1 MTRAIVRRATALVAT
16 LSVVA
21 AAAAPATLAASR
33 KAAGPPIVIGFA
45 NPLTGS
51 EASYGQSDLK
61 AVELA
66 AAQLNAKGGVL
77 GRPIKI
83 LQWDTKADPAT
94 GVAGANYF
102 VTQNVTAVIG
112 FFNSSI
118 SIPASAVLHRAGIP
132 MVSGASTNP
141 KLTEQGFKNVF
152 RVCGTDNF
160 QGTDQALYLYN
171 VLHVKTAVALN
182 DEEVYGEGVSQ
193 YFQQEFKKLGGK
205 ILLSEGVSANQ
216 TDFSSLLTQIKSLHP
231 GAVEFGGFYTAAGLM
246 VKQAASLGLK
256 TIWMQDDGTIGPQY
270 TQIGGKATVGTYLS
284 SEPAPQNLA
293 SAKTF
298 VAQYV
303 AKYHSQPTEFAGYN
317 YDALMLIAHAIAV
330 AKSTDH
336 GAIIRAL
343 AQTKDYPGVTGPIT
357 FDAVGNNVTA
367 AYLIFKVLPN
377 LSQVPI
383 WNPVTG
389 RSLPA

>member
-1 MTRAIVRRATALVAT
+1 MTRAAVHR
-16 LSVVA
+16 A
-21 AAAAPATLAASR
+21 AAVCAAAGLLGASAAPSALAAAH
-33 KAAGPPIVIGFA
+33 KASGPPIVIGLA
-45 NPLTGS
+45 SPLTGS
-51 EASYGQSDLK
+51 EASYGQSNLK
-61 AVELA
+61 AVLLA
-66 AAQLNAKGGVL
+66 AAQVNAKGGVL

-83 LQWDTKADPAT
+83 LQWDTKGDPAT

-132 MVSGASTNP
+132 MVSAASTNP

-160 QGTDQALYLYN
+160 QGTDQALYLYK

-216 TDFSSLLTQIKSLHP
+216 TDFSSLLTQIKALHP

-246 VKQAASLGLK
+246 VKQAAALGLK
-256 TIWMQDDGTIGPQY
+256 TIWMQDDGTIGPEY

-293 SAKTF
+293 SARTF

-303 AKYHSQPTEFAGYN
+303 AKYHSQPTEFAGYY
-317 YDALMLIAHAIAV
+317 YDALMLIVHAIQV

-336 GAIIRAL
+336 AAVIAAL
-343 AQTKDYPGVTGPIT
+343 AKTKNFPGVTGPIT
-357 FDAVGNNVTA
+357 FNAQGNNVTA
-367 AYLIFKVLPN
+367 TYLIFKVLPN
-377 LSQVPI
+377 LSQVPV

>member
-1 MTRAIVRRATALVAT
+1 MARAAVRRTAA
-16 LSVVA
+16 SVVA
-21 AAAAPATLAASR
+21 AALLAAGTAGSSAQAAR
-33 KAAGPPIVIGFA
+33 KASGPPIVIGFA

-66 AAQLNAKGGVL
+66 AAQINAQGGVL

-83 LQWDTKADPAT
+83 LQWDTKGDPAT

-118 SIPASAVLHRAGIP
+118 SIPASVVLHRAGIP

-152 RVCGTDNF
+152 RICGTDNF
-160 QGTDQALYLYN
+160 QGTDQALFLYK

-193 YFQQEFKKLGGK
+193 YFQKEFTKLGGK

-216 TDFSSLLTQIKSLHP
+216 TDFSALLTKIKSLHP

-284 SEPAPQNLA
+284 SEPAPQDLA
-293 SAKTF
+293 SARTF

-317 YDALMLIAHAIAV
+317 YDALRLIAHAIEV
-330 AKSTDH
+330 AKSTNH
-336 GAIIRAL
+336 AAIIRAL
-343 AQTKDYPGVTGPIT
+343 AKTKNFPGVTGPIT
-357 FDAVGNNVTA
+357 FDAQGNNITA
-367 AYLIFKVLPN
+367 AYLIYKVLPN
-377 LSQVPI
+377 LSQVPV

-389 RSLPA
+389 RSLRS